1 MLLIQERNYN
11 REKDRKIDGEKDREI
26 VRPCFQPKQ
35 IPNAVVQGART
46 TFPNVVV

>member
-1 MLLIQERNYN
+1 MFLIQERNYN
-11 REKDRKIDGEKDREI
+11 RDRKTDGEKNREI

-35 IPNAVVQGART
+35 IPNAAVQGART